1 MKQRLY
7 LFIALHFL
15 FTDNF
20 FGQNPNIDPS
30 WNVYFQDDFNSQ
42 STLTTLWNWHYPWTS
57 CIGESAT
64 TNLSQNRKVNNG
76 YLELTILKQ
85 PTTCQNYVSGVIENK
100 EYSTGAIYS
109 KARYKYG
116 YFETKFRLKQPQ
128 SDGEVEGLG
137 PNFWLF
143 PFGDGVH
150 DAYDPEFSNTRYS
163 EIDIVE
169 LMRSKF
175 TYTFNMHS
183 KIDTA
188 APKFTS
194 SFTLNPYDPITV
206 WTSDF
211 KRSKELDFN
220 QEHTFACEWSPNYVI
235 YYLDNQ
241 QIQITDYPL
250 VKNLIEM
257 NIILDINLP
266 TNSQM
271 PGPSTVFPFKL
282 MVDYVKVYKL
292 KLDCSNSV
300 MPADFN
306 YSTFDHTVKK
316 SITLGQQTGQMQ
328 PGQSIALRARDFVQ
342 MVDGFEVPIGADFY
356 ANNYEC
362 DCNIIQSE

>member
-15 FTDNF
+15 FTDHF

-194 SFTLNPYDPITV
+194 SF
-206 WTSDF
+206 
-211 KRSKELDFN
+211 
-220 QEHTFACEWSPNYVI
+220 
-235 YYLDNQ
+235 
-241 QIQITDYPL
+241 
-250 VKNLIEM
+250 
-257 NIILDINLP
+257 
-266 TNSQM
+266 
-271 PGPSTVFPFKL
+271 
-282 MVDYVKVYKL
+282 YVKSL
-292 KLDCSNSV
+292 RPNHRLDV
-300 MPADFN
+300 RF
-306 YSTFDHTVKK
+306 
-316 SITLGQQTGQMQ
+316 
-328 PGQSIALRARDFVQ
+328 
-342 MVDGFEVPIGADFY
+342 
-356 ANNYEC
+356 
-362 DCNIIQSE
+362 